1 MNNLNFLYIFNKDLK
16 LKKKLDLVHIV
27 LYFKLMIKKIIK
39 LLQSSYIKIYS
50 KMNKKLK
57 EF

>member
-16 LKKKLDLVHIV
+16 LKKNLDLVHIV